1 MKLKNKIISGLLTA
15 TTLVSLCAF
24 SAGAVSTD
32 KKFSV
37 EDATLIQKN
46 VVGMTTFDEK
56 QIKLYDLNKD
66 GVITVVDSTLVQK
79 IIVGLIK
86 EPTEEQPTTAESTTE
101 PTTEAVTEP
110 TTEAVTEP
118 TTETVTEPTTEAVT
132 EPTTEAVTE
141 PTTEAV
147 TEPTTVPKPTTV
159 PTGIKLNK
167 TDIVLGTTESYALST
182 TVTNGNLSQ
191 VTFSTGNKKIAT
203 VDENGKITA
212 VGVGT
217 SKITAK
223 TYNGKTA
230 SCTVT
235 VKKLADSITLNKTSI
250 TLGVGEKYDLNS
262 SIPNNTAAYYRL
274 YYSNNTA
281 IAPVQ
286 KAGGL
291 VTAKTAGT
299 TTIRCKLNNGKEA
312 TCKVTV
318 KSAPSRGDE

>member
-1 MKLKNKIISGLLTA
+1 M
-15 TTLVSLCAF
+15 
-24 SAGAVSTD
+24 
-32 KKFSV
+32 
-37 EDATLIQKN
+37 
-46 VVGMTTFDEK
+46 
-56 QIKLYDLNKD
+56 
-66 GVITVVDSTLVQK
+66 
-79 IIVGLIK
+79 
-86 EPTEEQPTTAESTTE
+86 
-101 PTTEAVTEP
+101 
-110 TTEAVTEP
+110 
-118 TTETVTEPTTEAVT
+118 
-132 EPTTEAVTE
+132 
-141 PTTEAV
+141 
-147 TEPTTVPKPTTV
+147 
-159 PTGIKLNK
+159 
-167 TDIVLGTTESYALST
+167 
-182 TVTNGNLSQ
+182 TNGNLSQ

-299 TTIRCKLNNGKEA
+299 TTIRCKLSNGKEA
-312 TCKVTV
+312 ICKVTV
-318 KSAPSRGDE
+318 KSAPSRVTVSDKSATLKVGQSKTLKATLNNNAYSYRSTWTSSNTYVATVNSTGKISAKSQGTATITYKTYNGKTASCKLTVSGSVAKCIDVSTWQGSIDFNKVKSAGYDYVIIRAGYGKEKSQKDNMFETNYKRQNPPVLKSEHIGSAMQCHRQRQQQKQMLALVVSRVKSLNFLFTTIWNISLQ